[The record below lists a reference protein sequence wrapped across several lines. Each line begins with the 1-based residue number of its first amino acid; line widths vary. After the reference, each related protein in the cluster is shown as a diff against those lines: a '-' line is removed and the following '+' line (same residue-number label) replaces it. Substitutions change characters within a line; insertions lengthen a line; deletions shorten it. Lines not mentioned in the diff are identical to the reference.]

1 MAAATA
7 PPPGGSRGF
16 FLRQRQRPR
25 QARWRWRAARSV
37 THSARSQGVETERE
51 GGGRGT
57 GGLLGPSHRPLREGH
72 RGAAWGRAAPE
83 RDGRGRGNGRKDS
96 PRPSAGPP
104 GQGAGLG
111 VQGAGR
117 PRSGW
122 GSGGREAGARS
133 GFQSGRD
140 LAGQEWWGGA
150 GVGGGLVRT
159 GEGVDGRGNE
169 VCNLVQMGE

>member
-51 GGGRGT
+51 GGGRGV
-57 GGLLGPSHRPLREGH
+57 GGLLCPSHRPLREGH

-104 GQGAGLG
+104 GQGAGLE
-111 VQGAGR
+111 GAGGGAAR
-117 PRSGW
+117 EWVGLGW
-122 GSGGREAGARS
+122 SGGGGLEGFSEWAGL
-133 GFQSGRD
+133 GRT
-140 LAGQEWWGGA
+140 GMVGGA
-150 GVGGGLVRT
+150 GVCGGLVRT
-159 GEGVDGRGNE
+159 GEGVDGRENE
-169 VCNLVQMGE
+169 VCKLVQKRE